1 MQTLWQDLRY
11 GFRILVKAPGFST
24 IAVLT
29 LALGIGASTAIFSVV
44 NTSLLRP
51 LPFTNSSQLVDLWG
65 RSSLFDF
72 PNMGMSFPD
81 VEDIRAES
89 TAFADLATYA
99 YSGATLIGT
108 GAPQRLDGAKISA
121 EIFPLL
127 GMKPLYGRIFGPNE
141 MELGQDREVIL
152 SYTLWQSRFGGDSR
166 AVGRSIALDGRPY
179 TIVGVMG
186 PQEHLDF
193 VNDRQFWTPLA
204 PSNAQRAARED
215 HGINAVARLKPG
227 HTMQRVQTELDT
239 IATRLAKAYPAADQY
254 WSFRAASVESDIV
267 GDVRLPLL
275 TLFGAVVFVLL
286 IACANV
292 GNLLL
297 SRGWARRREFAI
309 RATLGAARG
318 RIIRQLLAES
328 LLIALAGGALGLLFA
343 TGGVQALRNL
353 LPAET
358 PRVKDLSIDQT
369 VLWFTVFAS
378 LVTGVL
384 FGVMPAAL
392 SSRNELN
399 LVIKEGGSS
408 AHSGAP
414 GSRQNL
420 MRRLL
425 VVVEIALALSLA
437 IGATL
442 ALRSFARLRAV
453 NLGFRSDHLLTMTIN
468 FPSGK
473 FAETKQAM
481 PYLRQI
487 LDVTRAISSVHDA
500 AAALYAPLSGTKGES
515 TVHTEATPQEGPSP
529 TTQANRVTPGYFR
542 TLGVPL
548 VAGREFTDGDA
559 IGAPEVYVVNEAF
572 AKKYF
577 GATNPVGRRIW
588 TNVNANHQPKW
599 GQIVGEVGNIRETA
613 TRDAPE
619 PELFAPYEQAQQA
632 AGFSLAVRTGVDP
645 LAMISAIQSRIWSLD
660 KSQPIEDVETMDQLI
675 ASSNTAPRFQTSVLT
690 VLGAIGVLLAL
701 VGIYGV
707 ISYSVAQRT
716 HEIGIRMALGAERGQ
731 VMRLVLAQALRLA
744 VVGIAIGVA
753 ASLALTRFISSLLF
767 DVSATDPL
775 TFAGVSILVLVVTLA
790 ACCVP
795 ARRAMRVDPMV
806 ALKYE

>member
-1 MQTLWQDLRY
+1 M
-11 GFRILVKAPGFST
+11 VV
-24 IAVLT
+24 VLT
-29 LALGIGASTAIFSVV
+29 LALGIGASTTIFSVV

-51 LPFTNSSQLVDLWG
+51 LPFTRSSQLVDLWG
-65 RSSLFDF
+65 RSALFDF
-72 PNMGMSFPD
+72 PNLGMSLAD
-81 VEDIRAES
+81 IEDIRAQS
-89 TAFADLATYA
+89 TSFGELATYA
-99 YSGATLIGT
+99 YSGATLTGT
-108 GAPQRLDGAKISA
+108 GAPQRLDGAKVSE
-121 EIFPLL
+121 EIFPLV
-127 GMKPLYGRIFGPNE
+127 GMKPLFGRIFEPNE
-141 MELGQDREVIL
+141 MQPGQDREVIL
-152 SYTLWQSRFGGDSR
+152 SYTLWQSRFGGDPS
-166 AVGRSIALDGRPY
+166 AVGKSLSLDGQPY

-193 VNDRQFWTPLA
+193 VNDREFWTPLA
-204 PSNAQRAARED
+204 ATDAERAARED

-227 HTMQRVQTELDT
+227 HTMQQAQAELNT

-254 WSFRAASVESDIV
+254 WSFRATSVESDIV
-267 GDVRLPLL
+267 GDARLPLL
-275 TLFGAVVFVLL
+275 TLLGAVVFVLL

-318 RIIRQLLAES
+318 RIVRQLLAES
-328 LLIALAGGALGLLFA
+328 LLIALGGGVFGLILAL
-343 TGGVQALRNL
+343 GGVQALRNL
-353 LPAET
+353 LPADT
-358 PRVKDLSIDQT
+358 PRVKDLSIDHA
-369 VLWFTVFAS
+369 VLWFNVFAS
-378 LVTGVL
+378 LVTGIL

-399 LVIKEGGSS
+399 LVIKEGGYS
-408 AHSGAP
+408 AHVGAP

-425 VVVEIALALSLA
+425 VVSEIALALSLA

-481 PYLRQI
+481 VYARQI
-487 LDVTRAISSVHDA
+487 LDVTRAISGVDDV
-500 AAALYAPLSGTKGES
+500 AAALYAPLSGAKGES
-515 TVHTEATPQEGPSP
+515 TVHTESTPPDGPSP
-529 TTQANRVTPGYFR
+529 TTEANRVTPGYFR
-542 TLGVPL
+542 TLSIPL
-548 VAGREFTDGDA
+548 IAGREFTDVDT
-559 IGAPEVYVVNEAF
+559 IGAPDVYIVNEAF

-577 GATNPVGRRIW
+577 GAANPVGRRIW
-588 TNVNANHQPKW
+588 TNVDANHRPKW
-599 GQIVGEVGNIRETA
+599 GEIVGEVGNIRET
-613 TRDAPE
+613 TTKDVPE
-619 PELFAPYEQAQQA
+619 PELFAPYEQAKQV

-645 LAMISAIQSRIWSLD
+645 LGVISAIQSRIWSLD
-660 KSQPIEDVETMDQLI
+660 KAQPIEDVETMNQLI
-675 ASSNTAPRFQTSVLT
+675 ANSNAAPRFQTSVLT
-690 VLGAIGVLLAL
+690 VFGAIAVLLAL

-707 ISYSVAQRT
+707 ISYGVAQRT

-731 VMRLVLAQALRLA
+731 VMRLVLEQALRLA
-744 VVGIAIGVA
+744 VVGIAIGIA
-753 ASLALTRFISSLLF
+753 ASLALTRFMSTLLF

-775 TFAGVSILVLVVTLA
+775 TFAGVSILILVVTLA

-806 ALKYE
+806 ALRYE